1 MNARR
6 TTLPAAAAGLLLLLA
21 ACGDPGSGGGTT
33 DPTTGGD
40 TDAAVCEPVAGDQLV
55 VLEDDEGL
63 QNADNII
70 PAVNAEAATADPALI
85 PLLDSVSE
93 ALDTEKLIQLN
104 KAVDIDRQTSSEAA
118 ATFVEDEGLA
128 APDATAGSGR
138 SVVIGAANFSE
149 SATLSEIYAAVLR
162 SAGYTAEVQTIG
174 NRETYLP
181 ALQSGQIT
189 LTPEYAAT
197 LAEFLNTS
205 TNGVDAEPV
214 ASSDPDATAEALT
227 VLGVEAGL
235 SFGAVSAAQDQN
247 AFAVTSGFAE
257 EHDVTTLSDLA
268 AACGGGVVLAG
279 PAECPERPFCQIGL
293 EDTYGITVSEFRSYD
308 FGLIGDAVRQGEAAI
323 GLVLSS
329 DGSLAS

>member
-21 ACGDPGSGGGTT
+21 ACGDPGSGGGTAET
-33 DPTTGGD
+33 SASSSGG
-40 TDAAVCEPVAGDQLV
+40 TVCEPVAGDQLV
-55 VLEDDEGL
+55 VLEDDKGL
-63 QNADNII
+63 QNADNVI
-70 PAVNAEAATADPALI
+70 PAVNAAAAQADPGLV
-85 PLLDSVSE
+85 PLLDTVSA
-93 ALDTEKLIQLN
+93 ALDTDKLIQLN
-104 KAVDIDRQTSSEAA
+104 KAVDIDRRTSSEAA
-118 ATFVEDEGLA
+118 QQFVEDEGLA
-128 APDATAGSGR
+128 ASDATAGSGK
-138 SVVIGAANFSE
+138 SVIIGAANFSE
-149 SATLSEIYAAVLR
+149 SATLSEIYADVLR

-205 TNGVDAEPV
+205 ANGADAEPV
-214 ASSDPDATAEALT
+214 ASGDPDETVAALT
-227 VLGVEAGL
+227 ELGTAAGL
-235 SFGAVSAAQDQN
+235 TFGAVSEAQDQN
-247 AFAVTSGFAE
+247 AFAVTSEFAD
-257 EHDVTTLSDLA
+257 EHGVTTLSDLA
-268 AACGGGVVLAG
+268 EACSGGVVLAG

-293 EDTYGITVSEFRSYD
+293 EDTYGITVSEFTSYD
-308 FGLIGDAVRQGEAAI
+308 FGLIGDAVRQGEASI

>member
-21 ACGDPGSGGGTT
+21 ACGDPGSGGGTA

-55 VLEDDEGL
+55 VLEDDQGL
-63 QNADNII
+63 QNADNVI
-70 PAVNAEAATADPALI
+70 PAVNAEAASADPALI

-128 APDATAGSGR
+128 ASDATAGSGK

-205 TNGVDAEPV
+205 TNGADAEPV

-247 AFAVTSGFAE
+247 AFAVTSEFAE

-268 AACGGGVVLAG
+268 TACGGGVVLAG

>member
-6 TTLPAAAAGLLLLLA
+6 TTLTAAASGLLLLLA
-21 ACGDPGSGGGTT
+21 ACGDPGSGGGTA
-33 DPTTGGD
+33 DPTSAGD
-40 TDAAVCEPVAGDQLV
+40 ASGTVCEPVAGDQLV
-55 VLEDDEGL
+55 VLEDDQGL
-63 QNADNII
+63 QNADNVI
-70 PAVNAEAATADPALI
+70 PAVNAEAAAADPALI
-85 PLLDSVSE
+85 PLLNSVSE
-93 ALDTEKLIQLN
+93 ALDTDKLIQLN
-104 KAVDIDRQTSSEAA
+104 KSVDIDRQTSTEAA
-118 ATFVEDEGLA
+118 ARFVEDEGLA
-128 APDATAGSGR
+128 ASGGGAGTGR

-205 TNGVDAEPV
+205 ANGADAAPV
-214 ASSDPDATAEALT
+214 ASGDVDATVEALT
-227 VLGVEAGL
+227 TLGGDAGL
-235 SFGAVSAAQDQN
+235 TFGEVSAAQDQN
-247 AFAVTSGFAE
+247 AFAVTSAFAE

-268 AACGGGVVLAG
+268 TACDGGVVLAG
-279 PAECPERPFCQIGL
+279 PAECPERPFCQVGL
-293 EDTYGITVSEFRSYD
+293 EETYGITVSEFASYD
-308 FGLIGDAVRQGEAAI
+308 FGLIGDAVRQGEASI

>member
-6 TTLPAAAAGLLLLLA
+6 STLPAAAAGLLLLLA
-21 ACGDPGSGGGTT
+21 ACGDPGSGGGTA
-33 DPTTGGD
+33 DPTSGGSSG
-40 TDAAVCEPVAGDQLV
+40 AAVCEPVAGDQLV
-55 VLEDDEGL
+55 VLEDDQGL
-63 QNADNII
+63 QNADNVI
-70 PAVNAEAATADPALI
+70 PAVNAEAAAADPALI
-85 PLLDSVSE
+85 PLLNSVSE
-93 ALDTEKLIQLN
+93 ALDTDKLIQLN
-104 KAVDIDRQTSSEAA
+104 KSVDIDRQTSTEAA
-118 ATFVEDEGLA
+118 ARFVEDEGLA
-128 APDATAGSGR
+128 ASGGGAGSGR

-205 TNGVDAEPV
+205 TNGADAEPV
-214 ASSDPDATAEALT
+214 ASGDPDATVEALT
-227 VLGVEAGL
+227 ALGAEAGL
-235 SFGAVSAAQDQN
+235 TFGEVSAAQDQN
-247 AFAVTSGFAE
+247 AFAVTSAFAE

-268 AACGGGVVLAG
+268 TACDGGVVLAG
-279 PAECPERPFCQIGL
+279 PAECPERPLCQIGL
-293 EDTYGITVSEFRSYD
+293 EDTYGITVSEFASYD
-308 FGLIGDAVRQGEAAI
+308 FGLIGDAVRQGEASI